1 MSNMNKSRIEIL
13 KMKAKRTGSRKELV
27 DELSNI
33 VTVSMDSFMDPESND
48 LFCKDLFNTLT
59 QTSNIKKFGSTN
71 YEENRR
77 LSIVLL
83 KETAKTI
90 KFPVDQG
97 RLFFSKGGKF
107 EAVKLN
113 IGEVFENLEELS
125 TISKFLT
132 GYADFVL
139 AGDDLEFGIVIER
152 TEYHY
157 EFSMWGVSII

>member
-1 MSNMNKSRIEIL
+1 MNKSRIEIL
-13 KMKAKRTGSRKELV
+13 KMKAKRTGSRKELI

-59 QTSNIKKFGSTN
+59 QTSNIKNFGSTN

-77 LSIVLL
+77 LSIALL
-83 KETAKTI
+83 KEIAKTI
-90 KFPVDQG
+90 KFTVNEG
-97 RLFFSKGGKF
+97 RLFFSKGGKI

-113 IGEVFENLEELS
+113 IAEIFDNLEVLS
-125 TISKFLT
+125 TISRFLT

-139 AGDDLEFGIVIER
+139 VGDDLEFGVCIER

-157 EFSMWGVSII
+157 EFSMWGITKI